1 MSETQEQDTQTTP
14 GLGGKQPGADQSPP
28 EGDGERER
36 TPAEQRREDLGLSPD
51 APDGLVEAAED
62 NIDESSAERAAHKEA
77 QVLNFLLGPT
87 VALEYDCE
95 AQIDT
100 PEGREPLT
108 FHFRQLDD
116 TRLNEIESEHATGE
130 GPFRTVDRVAMN
142 AAKVAD
148 ATIYLEDKDGR
159 QVDIGSKEFRGRVP
173 DRGAAMRA
181 RFKFQ
186 PGILAQVAQ
195 EIDVAAGLTPD
206 RVKRAE
212 RSTVSA
218 AQSMANAVGNS

>member
-1 MSETQEQDTQTTP
+1 MSEVQEQDPKSPTP
-14 GLGGKQPGADQSPP
+14 GLGGPQPGGGQQQS
-28 EGDGERER
+28 GDGEREL
-36 TPAEQRREDLGLSPD
+36 TPAEQRRVDLGLAPD

-62 NIDESSAERAAHKEA
+62 NIDESSAEHAAHKEA

-87 VALEYDCE
+87 VALEYDCV

-108 FHFRQLDD
+108 FHFHQLDD
-116 TRLNEIESEHATGE
+116 SRLNEIEDEHATGE
-130 GPFRTVDRVAMN
+130 GPFREVDRVAMN

-148 ATIYLEDKDGR
+148 ATEYLEDKDGR
-159 QVDIGSKEFRGRVP
+159 RVEVGSKEFRGRVP

-195 EIDVAAGLTPD
+195 EIDVAAGLTND

-212 RSTVSA
+212 RSRPTA
-218 AQSMANAVGNS
+218 AQSTTSAVGNS